1 MRNVLAIAKREFL
14 ATVATRAFVLGLL
27 IFPALLGVFALV
39 FPRMLNERNFEIR
52 GQISVIDPTGQVTP
66 RLEEAFDTD
75 VIAARRLAEAREA
88 LENAPE
94 GLQQL
99 AGAAIDANPEALGT
113 IPQIAIRELAPNTN
127 LEAAK
132 SWLLKPDDNLQHM
145 AVIVIDPD
153 AVEATDSGLDYG
165 SFAIYIPQNLA
176 DQANSEIRRGLSE
189 SIVGARLQARSL
201 DQETVDAVLNI
212 PAVRSVTVTETEERE
227 TVRGFNMILPMAFG
241 ILLLMGVMGG
251 GGQLLTT
258 MVEEKS
264 SRVVEVLLS
273 AVSPMEL
280 MAGKLVGQAAV
291 SLIGMSLYIA
301 MGMVALASFALF
313 GLLDVSLIG
322 YLLIFFLITYLVMG
336 SLMMAVGSSVND
348 MREAQGL
355 MMPLMMVFMIPWFL
369 WFPISRN
376 PDSTLSVVVSFVP
389 PLNTFGMMLRLA
401 SSSPPPGWQVWL
413 SIGIGIASVVA
424 AVWFASKIFR
434 IGLLMFGKPPNI
446 RTLIRWVR
454 AA

>member
-1 MRNVLAIAKREFL
+1 MRNVLTIAKREFM
-14 ATVATRAFVLGLL
+14 ATVATRAFILGLL

-39 FPRMLNERNFEIR
+39 GPRLMNERNIEIR
-52 GQISVIDPTGQVTP
+52 GQISVIDPTGQVAP
-66 RLEEAFDTD
+66 RLEEAFDPD
-75 VIAARRLAEAREA
+75 VIAARRLAEARQA
-88 LENAPE
+88 LQNAPE
-94 GLQQL
+94 GVQQL
-99 AGAAIDANPEALGT
+99 AGVAIESNPEALGA
-113 IPQIAIRELAPNTN
+113 IPQIAIRELAPDADI
-127 LEAAK
+127 EAAK
-132 SWLLKPDDNLQHM
+132 RWLLEPDEDSQHM
-145 AVIVIDPD
+145 AVIAIHPD
-153 AVEATDSGLDYG
+153 AVQPADGGLDYG
-165 SFAIYIPQNLA
+165 SFDIYIPQNLA
-176 DQANSEIRRGLSE
+176 DAANSEIRRSLGE

-201 DQETVDAVLNI
+201 DQATVDAVLNV
-212 PAVRSVTVTETEERE
+212 PAVRSVTVTESEERE

-241 ILLLMGVMGG
+241 VLLLMGVMGG

-291 SLIGMSLYIA
+291 SLIGMSLYLT
-301 MGMVALASFALF
+301 MGMAALASFALF
-313 GLLDVSLIG
+313 GLLDISLIA

-355 MMPLMMVFMIPWFL
+355 LMPLMLTFMIPWFL

-389 PLNTFGMMLRLA
+389 PLNTFGMMLRMA
-401 SSSPPPGWQVWL
+401 SASPPPAWQVWL
-413 SIGIGIASVVA
+413 SIGVGIVSVVA

-434 IGLLMFGKPPNI
+434 IGLLMFGKAPNI